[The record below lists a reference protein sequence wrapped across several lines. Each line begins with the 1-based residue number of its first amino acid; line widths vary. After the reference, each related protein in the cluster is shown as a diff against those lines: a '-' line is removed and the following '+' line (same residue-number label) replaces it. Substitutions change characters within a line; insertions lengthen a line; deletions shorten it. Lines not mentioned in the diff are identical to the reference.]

1 MDDLYTYLG
10 YLLIAIL
17 IHLILKTIYERSSVS
32 KEGFMGLF
40 TKMTNEKNTK
50 LSDTDN
56 DNDLVKN
63 IEENIKNIQDATNKS
78 IEMMNLT
85 KNRKYWEELIIAMED
100 RISSFSLQSVATMA
114 PMIKTD
120 QENEKLIKI
129 VGNLNEL
136 NKYRDTLK
144 ENMKYLDGLK

>member
-1 MDDLYTYLG
+1 MDEMYTYLG

-40 TKMTNEKNTK
+40 TKMASDKGTK
-50 LSDTDN
+50 SSDADT
-56 DNDLVKN
+56 DLVKN
-63 IEENIKNIQDATNKS
+63 MEENIKNIQEATNKS
-78 IEMMNLT
+78 LKMMNLE
-85 KNRKYWEELIIAMED
+85 KNRKYWESLIIAMED
-100 RISSFSLQSVATMA
+100 RINSASLQSVATMA
-114 PMIKTD
+114 SMIKTD
-120 QENEKLIKI
+120 PENEKLIQI
-129 VGNLNEL
+129 VGSLNEL

>member
-1 MDDLYTYLG
+1 MDDVYTYLG

-40 TKMTNEKNTK
+40 TKMTNDKNTK
-50 LSDTDN
+50 PEEI
-56 DNDLVKN
+56 DLVKN
-63 IEENIKNIQDATNKS
+63 MEENIKNIQEATNKS
-78 IEMMNLT
+78 LEMMKLT
-85 KNRKYWEELIIAMED
+85 KNRKYWEDLIIAMED
-100 RISSFSLQSVATMA
+100 RINSVSLQSVATIA
-114 PMIKTD
+114 SMIKTD
-120 QENEKLIKI
+120 TDNEKLIKI

>member
-1 MDDLYTYLG
+1 MDEMYTYLG

-40 TKMTNEKNTK
+40 TKMASEKGTQP
-50 LSDTDN
+50 SDI
-56 DNDLVKN
+56 DLVKN
-63 IEENIKNIQDATNKS
+63 MEENIKNIQEATNKS
-78 IEMMNLT
+78 LEMMKLT
-85 KNRKYWEELIIAMED
+85 KNRKYWEDLIIAMED
-100 RISSFSLQSVATMA
+100 RISSVSLQSVATLA
-114 PMIKTD
+114 SMIKSDT
-120 QENEKLIKI
+120 ENEKLIQI

>member
-1 MDDLYTYLG
+1 MDEMYTYLG

-40 TKMTNEKNTK
+40 TKMTSEKGTK
-50 LSDTDN
+50 SSDADT
-56 DNDLVKN
+56 DLVKN
-63 IEENIKNIQDATNKS
+63 MEENIKNIQDATNKS
-78 IEMMNLT
+78 IEMMKLT
-85 KNRKYWEELIIAMED
+85 KNRKYWEDLIIAMED
-100 RISSFSLQSVATMA
+100 RINSVSLQSVATMA
-114 PMIKTD
+114 SMIKTD
-120 QENEKLIKI
+120 TENEKLIQI

>member
-1 MDDLYTYLG
+1 MDEMYTYLG

-40 TKMTNEKNTK
+40 TKMASEKGTK
-50 LSDTDN
+50 SSDADT
-56 DNDLVKN
+56 DLVKN
-63 IEENIKNIQDATNKS
+63 MEENIKNIQKATNKS
-78 IEMMNLT
+78 LEMMKLT
-85 KNRKYWEELIIAMED
+85 KNRKYWEDLIIAMED
-100 RISSFSLQSVATMA
+100 RISSVSLQSVATLA
-114 PMIKTD
+114 SMIKTD
-120 QENEKLIKI
+120 TENEKLIQI

>member
-1 MDDLYTYLG
+1 MDDVYTYLG

-40 TKMTNEKNTK
+40 TKMTNDKNTK
-50 LSDTDN
+50 PEEI
-56 DNDLVKN
+56 DLVKDM
-63 IEENIKNIQDATNKS
+63 EENIKNIQDATNKS

-85 KNRKYWEELIIAMED
+85 KNRKYWEDLIIAMED
-100 RISSFSLQSVATMA
+100 RISSVSLQSVATMA
-114 PMIKTD
+114 SMIKAD
-120 QENEKLIKI
+120 SKNEKLIQI

>member
-40 TKMTNEKNTK
+40 TKTTTGKPSE
-50 LSDTDN
+50 TDN
-56 DNDLVKN
+56 YLVKN
-63 IEENIKNIQDATNKS
+63 MEENIKNIQDATNKS

-85 KNRKYWEELIIAMED
+85 KNRKYWEDLIIAMED
-100 RISSFSLQSVATMA
+100 RINSASLQSVATIA
-114 PMIKTD
+114 SMIKTD

-129 VGNLNEL
+129 AGNLNEL

>member
-1 MDDLYTYLG
+1 MDELYTYLG

-40 TKMTNEKNTK
+40 TKMTSEKGAK
-50 LSDTDN
+50 SSDTDI
-56 DNDLVKN
+56 DLVKN

-85 KNRKYWEELIIAMED
+85 KTRKYWEDLIIAMED
-100 RISSFSLQSVATMA
+100 RINSASLQSVETIAS
-114 PMIKTD
+114 MIKTD
-120 QENEKLIKI
+120 EENEKVIKI
-129 VGNLNEL
+129 IENLNEL

>member
-1 MDDLYTYLG
+1 MDEMYTYLG

-17 IHLILKTIYERSSVS
+17 IHLILKTIYERSTVS

-40 TKMTNEKNTK
+40 TKMTGEKGTK
-50 LSDTDN
+50 SSDTDI
-56 DNDLVKN
+56 DLVKN
-63 IEENIKNIQDATNKS
+63 MEENIKNIQDATNKS

-85 KNRKYWEELIIAMED
+85 KTRKYWEDLIIAMED
-100 RISSFSLQSVATMA
+100 RINSASLQSIATLA
-114 PMIKTD
+114 SMIKTD
-120 QENEKLIKI
+120 TDNEKLIKI

>member
-1 MDDLYTYLG
+1 MYTYLG

-40 TKMTNEKNTK
+40 TKMASEKGTK
-50 LSDTDN
+50 SSDADT
-56 DNDLVKN
+56 DLVKN
-63 IEENIKNIQDATNKS
+63 MEENIKNIQEATNKS
-78 IEMMNLT
+78 LEMMKLT
-85 KNRKYWEELIIAMED
+85 KNRKYWEDLIIAMED
-100 RISSFSLQSVATMA
+100 RISSVSLQSVATLA
-114 PMIKTD
+114 SMIKTD
-120 QENEKLIKI
+120 TENEKLIQI

>member
-40 TKMTNEKNTK
+40 TKMSNEKNTK
-50 LSDTDN
+50 PEEI
-56 DNDLVKN
+56 DLVKN
-63 IEENIKNIQDATNKS
+63 MEENIKNIQDATNKS

-85 KNRKYWEELIIAMED
+85 KNRKYWEDLIIAMED

-114 PMIKTD
+114 SMIKTD

>member
-1 MDDLYTYLG
+1 MDEMYTYLG

-40 TKMTNEKNTK
+40 TKMASEKGTK
-50 LSDTDN
+50 SSDADT
-56 DNDLVKN
+56 DLVKN
-63 IEENIKNIQDATNKS
+63 MEENIKNIQEATNKS
-78 IEMMNLT
+78 LEMMKLT
-85 KNRKYWEELIIAMED
+85 KNRKYWEDLIIAMED
-100 RISSFSLQSVATMA
+100 RISSVSLQSVATLA
-114 PMIKTD
+114 SMIKTD
-120 QENEKLIKI
+120 TENEKLIQI

>member
-1 MDDLYTYLG
+1 MDEMYTYLG

-40 TKMTNEKNTK
+40 TKMASEKGTK
-50 LSDTDN
+50 SSDADI
-56 DNDLVKN
+56 DLVKN
-63 IEENIKNIQDATNKS
+63 MEENIKNIQEATNKS
-78 IEMMNLT
+78 LEMMKLT
-85 KNRKYWEELIIAMED
+85 KNRKYWEDLIIAMED
-100 RISSFSLQSVATMA
+100 RISSVSLQSVATLA
-114 PMIKTD
+114 SMIKTD
-120 QENEKLIKI
+120 TENEKLIQI

>member
-1 MDDLYTYLG
+1 MDDVYTYLG

-40 TKMTNEKNTK
+40 TKMTNDKNTK
-50 LSDTDN
+50 PEEI
-56 DNDLVKN
+56 DLVKDM
-63 IEENIKNIQDATNKS
+63 EENIKNIQDATNKS

-85 KNRKYWEELIIAMED
+85 KNRKYWEDLIIAMED
-100 RISSFSLQSVATMA
+100 RISSVSLQSVATMA
-114 PMIKTD
+114 SLIKAD
-120 QENEKLIKI
+120 SKNEKLIQI

>member
-1 MDDLYTYLG
+1 MDDVYTYLG

-40 TKMTNEKNTK
+40 TKMTSEKGTK
-50 LSDTDN
+50 PADT

-63 IEENIKNIQDATNKS
+63 MEENIKNIQDATNKS

-85 KNRKYWEELIIAMED
+85 KNRKYWEDLIIAMED
-100 RISSFSLQSVATMA
+100 RISSVSLQSVATMA
-114 PMIKTD
+114 SLIKAD
-120 QENEKLIKI
+120 SKNEKLIQI

>member
-56 DNDLVKN
+56 NNDLVKN

-100 RISSFSLQSVATMA
+100 RISSVSLQSVATMA
-114 PMIKTD
+114 SMIKAD
-120 QENEKLIKI
+120 SKNEKLIQI

>member
-1 MDDLYTYLG
+1 MDELYTYLG

-40 TKMTNEKNTK
+40 TKMTSEKGAK
-50 LSDTDN
+50 SSDTDI
-56 DNDLVKN
+56 DLVKN
-63 IEENIKNIQDATNKS
+63 MEENIKNIQDATNKS

-85 KNRKYWEELIIAMED
+85 KTRKYWEDLIIAMED
-100 RISSFSLQSVATMA
+100 RINSASLQSIETMA
-114 PMIKTD
+114 SMIKTD
-120 QENEKLIKI
+120 TDNEKLIKI

>member
-1 MDDLYTYLG
+1 MDELYTYLG

-40 TKMTNEKNTK
+40 TKMASEKGTK
-50 LSDTDN
+50 SSDADT
-56 DNDLVKN
+56 DLVKN
-63 IEENIKNIQDATNKS
+63 MEDNIKNIQEATNKS
-78 IEMMNLT
+78 LEMMKLT
-85 KNRKYWEELIIAMED
+85 KNRKYWEDLIIAMED
-100 RISSFSLQSVATMA
+100 RISSVSLQSVATLA
-114 PMIKTD
+114 SMIKTD
-120 QENEKLIKI
+120 TENEKLIQI

>member
-1 MDDLYTYLG
+1 MDEMYTYLG

-40 TKMTNEKNTK
+40 TKMASDKGTK
-50 LSDTDN
+50 SSDADT
-56 DNDLVKN
+56 DLVKN
-63 IEENIKNIQDATNKS
+63 MEENIKNIQKATNKS
-78 IEMMNLT
+78 LEMMKLT
-85 KNRKYWEELIIAMED
+85 KNRKYWEDLIIAMED
-100 RISSFSLQSVATMA
+100 RISSVSLQSVATLA
-114 PMIKTD
+114 SMIKTD
-120 QENEKLIKI
+120 TENEKLIQI

>member
-1 MDDLYTYLG
+1 MDEMYTYLG

-17 IHLILKTIYERSSVS
+17 IHLILKTIYERSAVS

-40 TKMTNEKNTK
+40 TKMTGEKGTQI
-50 LSDTDN
+50 SDADT
-56 DNDLVKN
+56 DLVKN
-63 IEENIKNIQDATNKS
+63 MEENIKNIQEATNKS
-78 IEMMNLT
+78 LEMMKLT
-85 KNRKYWEELIIAMED
+85 KNRKYWEDLIIAMED
-100 RISSFSLQSVATMA
+100 RINSVSLQSVATIA
-114 PMIKTD
+114 SMIKTD
-120 QENEKLIKI
+120 TDNEKLIKI

>member
-1 MDDLYTYLG
+1 MDEMYTYLG

-17 IHLILKTIYERSSVS
+17 IHLILKTIYERSAVS

-40 TKMTNEKNTK
+40 TKMTSEKGAK
-50 LSDTDN
+50 SSDADI
-56 DNDLVKN
+56 DLVKN
-63 IEENIKNIQDATNKS
+63 MEENIKNIQEATNKS
-78 IEMMNLT
+78 LEMMKLT
-85 KNRKYWEELIIAMED
+85 KNRKYWEDLIIAMED
-100 RISSFSLQSVATMA
+100 RINSVSLQSVATIA
-114 PMIKTD
+114 SMIKTD
-120 QENEKLIKI
+120 TDNEKLIKI

>member
-17 IHLILKTIYERSSVS
+17 VHLILKTIYERTSVS

-40 TKMTNEKNTK
+40 TKMTREKGTK
-50 LSDTDN
+50 SSDTDI
-56 DNDLVKN
+56 DLVKN
-63 IEENIKNIQDATNKS
+63 MEENIKNIQDATNKS

-85 KNRKYWEELIIAMED
+85 KTRKYWEDLIIAMED
-100 RISSFSLQSVATMA
+100 RINSASLQSIETMA
-114 PMIKTD
+114 SMIKTD
-120 QENEKLIKI
+120 TDNEKLIKI

>member
-17 IHLILKTIYERSSVS
+17 IHLIFKTIYERSSVS

-40 TKMTNEKNTK
+40 TKMTSEKGTK
-50 LSDTDN
+50 PDEI
-56 DNDLVKN
+56 DLVTD

-78 IEMMNLT
+78 IELMNLT
-85 KNRKYWEELIIAMED
+85 KNRKYWEELIISMED

-114 PMIKTD
+114 SMIKTD

>member
-56 DNDLVKN
+56 NNDLVKN

-114 PMIKTD
+114 SMIKTD

>member
-1 MDDLYTYLG
+1 MDDVYTYLG

-40 TKMTNEKNTK
+40 TKMTNDKNTK
-50 LSDTDN
+50 PEEI
-56 DNDLVKN
+56 DLVKDM
-63 IEENIKNIQDATNKS
+63 EENIKNIQDATNKS

-85 KNRKYWEELIIAMED
+85 KNRKYWEDLIIAMED
-100 RISSFSLQSVATMA
+100 RISSVSLQSVATMA
-114 PMIKTD
+114 SLIKAD
-120 QENEKLIKI
+120 SKNEKLIQI

-136 NKYRDTLK
+136 NKYSDT
-144 ENMKYLDGLK
+144 

>member
-1 MDDLYTYLG
+1 MDDVYTYLG

-17 IHLILKTIYERSSVS
+17 IHLILKTIYERGSVS

-40 TKMTNEKNTK
+40 TKMTNDKNTK
-50 LSDTDN
+50 PEEI
-56 DNDLVKN
+56 DLVKDM
-63 IEENIKNIQDATNKS
+63 EENIKNIQDATNKS

-85 KNRKYWEELIIAMED
+85 KNRKYWEDLIIAMED
-100 RISSFSLQSVATMA
+100 RISSVSLQSVATMVSL
-114 PMIKTD
+114 IKAD
-120 QENEKLIKI
+120 SKNEKLIQI

>member
-1 MDDLYTYLG
+1 MDEMYTYLG

-40 TKMTNEKNTK
+40 TKMTSEKGAK
-50 LSDTDN
+50 PSDIDI
-56 DNDLVKN
+56 VKN
-63 IEENIKNIQDATNKS
+63 MEENIKNIQEATNKS
-78 IEMMNLT
+78 LEMMKLT
-85 KNRKYWEELIIAMED
+85 KNRKYWEDLIIAMED
-100 RISSFSLQSVATMA
+100 RISSVSLQSVATLA
-114 PMIKTD
+114 SMIKTD
-120 QENEKLIKI
+120 TENEKLIQI

>member
-50 LSDTDN
+50 PEEI
-56 DNDLVKN
+56 DLVKN
-63 IEENIKNIQDATNKS
+63 MEENIKNIQDATNKS

-85 KNRKYWEELIIAMED
+85 KNRKYWEDLIIAMED
-100 RISSFSLQSVATMA
+100 RISSFSLQSIATMA
-114 PMIKTD
+114 SMIKTD

>member
-1 MDDLYTYLG
+1 MDELYTYLG

-40 TKMTNEKNTK
+40 TKTTSEKGTK
-50 LSDTDN
+50 SSDADT
-56 DNDLVKN
+56 DLVKT
-63 IEENIKNIQDATNKS
+63 IEENIKNIQEATNKS
-78 IEMMNLT
+78 IEAMNLT
-85 KNRKYWEELIIAMED
+85 KTRKYWEDLIIAMED
-100 RISSFSLQSVATMA
+100 RINSASLQSVETIAS
-114 PMIKTD
+114 MIKTD
-120 QENEKLIKI
+120 EENEKVIKI
-129 VGNLNEL
+129 IENLNEL

>member
-1 MDDLYTYLG
+1 MDELYTYLG

-40 TKMTNEKNTK
+40 TKTTSEKGAKSSYT
-50 LSDTDN
+50 DT
-56 DNDLVKN
+56 DLVKN
-63 IEENIKNIQDATNKS
+63 MEENIKNIQEATNKS
-78 IEMMNLT
+78 IEAMNLT
-85 KNRKYWEELIIAMED
+85 KNRKYWEDLIIAMED
-100 RISSFSLQSVATMA
+100 RINSASLQSIETIAS
-114 PMIKTD
+114 MIKTD
-120 QENEKLIKI
+120 HEKLIKI